1 MLRRDARA
9 SVGHLDIAMGAV
21 GAGPH
26 PDIAAR
32 CPTAFPIRLASI
44 RSTRRGS
51 VVSVS
56 GSPPAA
62 TRSAKPRAAI
72 SAVTRNQTSHQGLS
86 RCADRQ
92 TNIARRRR
100 RSEERQMST

>member
-9 SVGHLDIAMGAV
+9 SVGHLDIAMGAA
-21 GAGPH
+21 GTGPH

-72 SAVTRNQTSHQGLS
+72 STVTRDQTSHQGRATAQTDKPIS
-86 RCADRQ
+86 RADVVDQ
-92 TNIARRRR
+92 K
-100 RSEERQMST
+100 SVK